1 MLHIMAMAP
10 GGKQS
15 MLTRLNRHAAMGL
28 ALGDPLSSIK
38 VIMEDIPQQDRLA
51 ELEEFLLDFLSPIGH
66 QAPWV
71 IAVYQYIEEE
81 KDKLL

>member
-15 MLTRLNRHAAMGL
+15 MSTRLNRHAAMGL
-28 ALGDPLSSIK
+28 GDPLSAIK

-71 IAVYQYIEEE
+71 IAVCQYIEEE